1 MEEKSLSDDEREAAA
16 EALEELCLQ
25 YPQAD
30 REEISEMLEV
40 EDREDV
46 EEYLLDEW
54 GKPKEVPTNAS
65 KNVTTTSKQQ
75 KAKDKTA
82 AAKLQTEAKK
92 PIIRAIRIT
101 DRSNSATSKSTSLSA
116 EAPAFWAPPLVQTVA
131 EIPVIP
137 TPYTILPGTQ
147 PPLLSSLPSN
157 APPPGFVDLSE
168 IQRMEKLHTI
178 EIQAYK
184 KNEESMNRVRVLQ
197 NKESMLL
204 KATIHQLQKE
214 KKLTQTAMNS
224 LEKKIQV
231 LGATKDTDKTKPSAD
246 TIGSYITKAE
256 AKEALETHKALQD
269 KRLELAQLR

>member
-1 MEEKSLSDDEREAAA
+1 MSDDEREAAA
-16 EALEELCLQ
+16 ETLEELCLQ

-65 KNVTTTSKQQ
+65 KNVTTTPYVKTVHTLEHIYPSKQQ

-82 AAKLQTEAKK
+82 AAKLQTEAL
-92 PIIRAIRIT
+92 
-101 DRSNSATSKSTSLSA
+101 SNSATSKSTSLSA

-184 KNEESMNRVRVLQ
+184 QNEESMNRVRVLQ

-204 KATIHQLQKE
+204 KATIHQMQKE

-224 LEKKIQV
+224 LEKEIKV

-256 AKEALETHKALQD
+256 AKENLSNYKALQD
-269 KRLELAQLR
+269 KKLELAQLR